1 MKAACYFDADNTE
14 YKRILPILNHLV
26 EYENLII
33 ISRKAYGDFWSEQL
47 APWRKVCKK
56 NNIIPCFSIIGNGK
70 KNSTDMTLMLDAHS
84 DLIEN
89 PNIEVF
95 VIFSDDADFIPIT
108 IKLQY
113 YGKEVWVVGHQK
125 NISSN
130 LLKLCNKFIDINI
143 NSHSDVSTPISDN
156 EYYSDDNNEP
166 SKKRKLEEPI
176 EIGELKNKINITL
189 NEIFESECVS
199 SMRLSI
205 IKMYPEFEHGY
216 LNNKLY
222 GYSKFQIFMREFISD
237 DFIIE
242 TKNSKNSDV
251 WISKK

>member
-26 EYENLII
+26 EYENLTI
-33 ISRKAYGDFWSEQL
+33 ISRKAYGDFWSEKL

-125 NISSN
+125 NVSSN

-143 NSHSDVSTPISDN
+143 NSQSDVSTPISDN
-156 EYYSDDNNEP
+156 EYYSDDNNEL

-222 GYSKFQIFMREFISD
+222 GYNKFQIFMREFISD

>member
-143 NSHSDVSTPISDN
+143 NSQSNVSTPISDN

-176 EIGELKNKINITL
+176 EVSELKDKISSIL
-189 NEIFESECVS
+189 NEIFENECVS

-205 IKMYPEFEHGY
+205 IKMYPEFEQGY

-222 GYSKFQIFMREFISD
+222 GYGKFQTFMKEFISD

-251 WISKK
+251 WVSKR